1 MTGKEVN
8 KAVLAIFAVIL
19 LNINALGQA
28 QATAV
33 SAGGSGANKTAGA
46 AILPLNEVKTG
57 MKGVARTVF
66 QGTQSEEF
74 NVEILGILPGG
85 IGPKQDLI
93 IGKLSGANVART
105 SVFAGMS
112 GSPVY
117 VDGRIIGS
125 ISYSFPYSKEP
136 ICGITPIQ
144 QMISIFKQ
152 NQGTNT
158 AASNAGQAR
167 AFTMAELKGQP
178 AIADTSKET
187 FKAFMSVADADSPL
201 APLMGQQFMPIATP
215 LTFTGISQMTLN
227 QFAPQL
233 MSVGLMPVMAAG
245 GRADITPLVKANENT
260 LQGGDSVTMQLA
272 RGDYSMAAAGTVTMR
287 DGEQIYAFGHPFL
300 SLGVTDLPM
309 SESSVVTVVPSV
321 NNSFKLAVPG
331 AMVGSMKQD
340 RATGVYGKIGQS
352 PSMIPVKLRMQTS
365 RNQIENYE
373 FEIANDGFLTPILLN
388 MTAFNSIVANEKSLG
403 DATISVE
410 GKINIKGQQPIIID
424 RRFSS
429 GNTAQFAA
437 GSAALPMSLLLRSGF
452 SDIDISGI
460 ELNITTTEGKKT
472 AQLQRVTLDRT
483 EVRPG
488 ETFEVQAFMRSES
501 GQIFVQKIPV
511 KVPADIPAGALV
523 VAVADGD
530 SLDEL
535 SAAKSF
541 VPKDVTEL
549 IKTINRVKKDDRL
562 YVETYRI
569 TSGAV
574 IGSNELP
581 NLPPSVLATLNND
594 RSAGGFLP
602 RVLTALSSQ
611 EFPASE
617 YVVSGSQALTIQVVR

>member
-19 LNINALGQA
+19 LSINALGQA
-28 QATAV
+28 QAAAV
-33 SAGGSGANKTAGA
+33 SAGDGGANKPAGA

-93 IGKLSGANVART
+93 IGKLSGTNVART

-117 VDGRIIGS
+117 VDGRLIGS

-158 AASNAGQAR
+158 AATQAR

-178 AIADTSKET
+178 AVADTSKET
-187 FKAFMSVADADSPL
+187 FKAFLSAADTDSPL

-215 LTFTGISQMTLN
+215 LTFTGISQATLN

-233 MSVGLMPVMAAG
+233 MSVGLMPMMAAG

-410 GKINIKGQQPIIID
+410 GKINIKGQQPITID

-452 SDIDISGI
+452 SDIDITGI

-488 ETFEVQAFMRSES
+488 ETFEVQAFMRSEA

-617 YVVSGSQALTIQVVR
+617 YVVSGSQALTIQVVK